1 MQIIMNDKK
10 IAIQIE
16 NLRKHGW
23 TSLDF
28 RNCGLTH
35 IPVEVFENPD
45 IVYIDFGNDKDIDEK
60 FRNKIEDIPD
70 DIGNIKRLT
79 KLNFE
84 NNSLKTISDELA
96 SLERLKYLNLR
107 NNKLRQLPE
116 KVANMSQLTVLDI
129 EGNPFDILPPEIASQ
144 GIESIRNFFRE
155 LKDPDYLYEVKLI
168 LVGEGRVGKTSLSNA
183 LTDENFSLEDEKS
196 TEGINIQQWNISK
209 EEVAKYNPE
218 IKRDLLINIW
228 DFGGQEIYHS
238 THQFFLT
245 KRSLYLLITESRKE
259 DSHED
264 FFYWLN
270 IIKMLGDK
278 SPVLMVLNKCDQPI
292 KDLPIKEYKN
302 NFDNIIDFDKISLVN
317 EKCHLDNLN
326 NFRNKVIKI
335 AANLPHI
342 GNPLPKV
349 WVDIR
354 REIENLKSNGKNF
367 IPISEFE
374 NLCKRY
380 YLSQE
385 RTDFLSD
392 FFHDLGVFLHF
403 RNDIVLKQVIFLN
416 HEWITKGVYK
426 ILDDSIVKDNKGVF
440 TDMDIERIWKDSEH
454 KPKTV
459 ELISLM
465 KNTKF
470 DLCFEV
476 GPKKYLVPRLLPVDQ
491 IEFEW
496 DENNAT
502 AKFEFRYKF
511 MPKGMLARIIVKLH
525 EDIFENSYWRYG
537 VKLKFEDTF
546 ALIREYYFE
555 NKISISLYGDS
566 VKESLFLIRKAFA
579 KIHKDY
585 NDLEI
590 KEMIPCVCDYCSIN
604 SNPHYFPFRVLKKY
618 EISEKTKIV
627 CDESLQEVDVN
638 VLLSNYGKELGKRK
652 MIVCENLNASLLN
665 TLGFLNIDFLPEKDS
680 YTVFGRVQ
688 SDSDII
694 GIRDKD
700 FILDSERK
708 AIQKDFPNYC
718 ILEYYCIENYL
729 YHPENIEEIGLVDY
743 DKEDYTKNII
753 KEKNEDVLKI
763 VSKLNKARSTY
774 FELKYSGEKYRDEKN
789 SDKIL
794 EKLRSNKFSEFYE
807 YYNMKD
813 YNKSYLSRFELKQDD
828 LASTNWFK
836 SKVEELLLNKINVV
850 K

>member
-1 MQIIMNDKK
+1 MNDKK
-10 IAIQIE
+10 IINQLE
-16 NLRKHGW
+16 NLKKHGW

-28 RNCGLTH
+28 RNCGLRH
-35 IPVEVFENPD
+35 IPVEIFENPD
-45 IVYIDFGNDKDIDEK
+45 IVFMDFGNDKDIDEK
-60 FRNKIEDIPD
+60 FRNKIEYIPD
-70 DIGNIKRLT
+70 DIGKIKRLA
-79 KLNFE
+79 KLNLE

-96 SLERLKYLNLR
+96 SLDRLKYLNLR
-107 NNKLRQLPE
+107 NNKLKQLPE
-116 KVANMSQLTVLDI
+116 KVANMSQLAVLDI
-129 EGNPFDILPPEIASQ
+129 EDNPFDILPPEIASQ
-144 GIESIRNFFRE
+144 GIDSIRNFFRE

-183 LTDENFSLEDEKS
+183 LIDENFSLEDEKS
-196 TEGINIQQWNISK
+196 TEGINIQQWNISND
-209 EEVAKYNPE
+209 EVVKYNPE

-270 IIKMLGDK
+270 IIKILGDK

-292 KDLPIKEYKN
+292 KDIPIKEYKS

-317 EKCHLDNLN
+317 ENCHIDNLKQ
-326 NFRNKVIKI
+326 FRSKVIDI

-354 REIENLKSNGKNF
+354 REIEILKSNGKNF
-367 IPISEFE
+367 IPLDEFE
-374 NLCKRY
+374 KLCRTY
-380 YLSQE
+380 YLTQE

-440 TDMDIERIWKDSEH
+440 TDHDIDRIWKDSEH

-476 GPKKYLVPRLLPVDQ
+476 SSKKYLVPRLLPVDQ
-491 IEFEW
+491 IEFKWNEKKS
-496 DENNAT
+496 T
-502 AKFEFRYKF
+502 SKFEFRYKF
-511 MPKGMLARIIVKLH
+511 MPKGILARIIVKLN
-525 EDIFENSYWRYG
+525 EDIFENIYWRYG
-537 VKLKFEDTF
+537 VKLKYENTF

-566 VKESLFLIRKAFA
+566 VKEYLFLIRRAFA
-579 KIHKDY
+579 DIHKDY
-585 NDLEI
+585 NELEI
-590 KEMIPCVCDYCSIN
+590 KEMVPCICGYCTIS
-604 SNPHYFPFRVLKKY
+604 SNPHFFHFKVLKKY
-618 EISEKTKIV
+618 EISGKARIV
-627 CDESLQEVDVN
+627 CDESLDEVDVN
-638 VLLSNYGKELGKRK
+638 ILLSNYGKELGKRK

-680 YTVFGRVQ
+680 FTVFGRVQ

-694 GIRDKD
+694 GFRDKD
-700 FILDSERK
+700 FILESEKK
-708 AIQKDFPNYC
+708 AIQIDFPNYC
-718 ILEYYCIENYL
+718 ILDYYCLENYL
-729 YHPENIEEIGLVDY
+729 FHPENIEELELPDY
-743 DKEDYTKNII
+743 NKEDYIKNIVLV
-753 KEKNEDVLKI
+753 KNENLLKI
-763 VSKLNKARSTY
+763 ASKLNKARSTY

-789 SDKIL
+789 SEEIL
-794 EKLRSNKFSEFYE
+794 DRLKSDKFSEFYE
-807 YYNMKD
+807 YYSMKD
-813 YNKSYLSRFELKQDD
+813 YNKSYLSKFELNQDV
-828 LASTNWFK
+828 LASTNWFRT
-836 SKVEELLLNKINVV
+836 KVEEMLIKKIKVV
-850 K
+850 KE